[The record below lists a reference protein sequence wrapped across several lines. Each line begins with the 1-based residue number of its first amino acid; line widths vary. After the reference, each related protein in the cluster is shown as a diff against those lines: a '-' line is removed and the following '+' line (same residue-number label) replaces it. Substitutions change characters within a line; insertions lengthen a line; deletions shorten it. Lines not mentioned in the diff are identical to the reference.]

1 MGAARRSWQRCRLK
15 LFPKS
20 NPARP
25 PKAPRK
31 QRQFIPFSMP
41 TRFAAERLVGPL
53 RLRVC
58 FERFAER
65 EDSDETHR
73 MAGFGDASCGGG
85 NIGARAGKLGAN
97 SESGEH
103 YGEIAI
109 DALQQEHG
117 GGRGVHARGEI

>member
-1 MGAARRSWQRCRLK
+1 MCNRRGGAGRARQRCRWN
-15 LFPKS
+15 LFRQGTP
-20 NPARP
+20 PRP
-25 PKAPRK
+25 PKAR
-31 QRQFIPFSMP
+31 RNDSQFIPFSMP
-41 TRFAAERLVGPL
+41 TRFPAERLVGPL

-109 DALQQEHG
+109 
-117 GGRGVHARGEI
+117 